1 MRYFVYFSSYLS
13 FCTTNSENGS
23 LRFRFLYL
31 RCFAKL
37 KKLRDSFF
45 ILTVRRNYKSG

>member
-23 LRFRFLYL
+23 LCFRFFVSAVFCEIKEATGDFL
-31 RCFAKL
+31 F
-37 KKLRDSFF
+37 
-45 ILTVRRNYKSG
+45 